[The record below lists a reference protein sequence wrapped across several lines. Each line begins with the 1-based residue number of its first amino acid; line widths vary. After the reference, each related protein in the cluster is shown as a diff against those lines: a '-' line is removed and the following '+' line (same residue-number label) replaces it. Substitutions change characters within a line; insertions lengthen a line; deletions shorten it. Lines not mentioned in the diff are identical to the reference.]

1 MLTALLFV
9 LPAFADDAKPE
20 YPTVKPGG
28 LIFAHYG
35 FDLTDDHDDIDTN
48 NNQNSFDL
56 DRAYLTATAQITKR
70 IGARLTLDAAHGSS
84 DPIISVFIKHAWIEG
99 KDFLP
104 GVKARFG
111 VVDTGYLTYS
121 EQFFGHRYL
130 FKQLGDEYKLG
141 STADLGVNIQGEHLG
156 GLISWHV
163 AAINGEG
170 YKSLEDDQGKTIQ
183 ARIAVDPLAKNDD
196 LALPIVAFVSDG
208 IEPEGV
214 DGQLWYAAGVGFKY
228 KKQLTVW
235 GEYDGASVGDVS
247 SSGISAA
254 IAAGAPKYAMGIA
267 RFDTFDP
274 DSDTDKDA
282 TTSLK
287 IGVEHDFA
295 EKVSAA
301 IMYERKWGESDPEL
315 TLTHGIFVRAQ
326 AGF

>member
-1 MLTALLFV
+1 MLASLLLALPV
-9 LPAFADDAKPE
+9 LAEDTKPE
-20 YPTVKPGG
+20 FPTVKPGG

-70 IGARLTLDAAHGSS
+70 IGARLTFDAGRGS
-84 DPIISVFIKHAWIEG
+84 DVWLAVFVKHAWIEG
-99 KDFLP
+99 KEFIP

-130 FKQLGDEYKLG
+130 FRQLGDERKLG
-141 STADLGVNIQGEHLG
+141 STADLGVNVQGEHLG
-156 GLISWHV
+156 GLVSWHI

-170 YKSLEDDQGKTIQ
+170 YKALEDDQGKTLQ
-183 ARIAVDPLAKNDD
+183 ARLAVDPLAKNED
-196 LALPIVAFVSDG
+196 LALPIVGFISRG
-208 IEPEGV
+208 FEPEGV
-214 DGQLWYAAGVGFKY
+214 DPQTWYAAGLGFKY
-228 KKQLTVW
+228 KKQVTFW
-235 GEYDGASVGDVS
+235 GEYNGASVGDVS

-254 IAAGAPKYAMGIA
+254 VAAGAPKYAMGVA

-274 DSDTDKDA
+274 AADVDDDGLS
-282 TTSLK
+282 SFK

-301 IMYERKWGESDPEL
+301 LMYERAWAEQDPEQS
-315 TLTHGIFVRAQ
+315 LTHGIFVRAQ
-326 AGF
+326 AGV